1 MRKHGSGSGNWDNI
15 WVNNQSTKLRPFSC
29 KIKQTLTVKLMSFG
43 NFFFEKIPK
52 TGEQSITYS
61 KEIDYFTQILNFVNV
76 N

>member
-52 TGEQSITYS
+52 TGEQSITHS
-61 KEIDYFTQILNFVNV
+61 KEIDFLEIISSFNTI
-76 N
+76 